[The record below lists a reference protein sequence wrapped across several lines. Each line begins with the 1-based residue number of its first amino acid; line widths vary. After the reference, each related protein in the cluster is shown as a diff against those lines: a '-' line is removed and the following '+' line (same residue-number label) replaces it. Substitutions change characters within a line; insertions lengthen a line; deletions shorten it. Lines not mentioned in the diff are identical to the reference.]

1 MIKLYTEEIGRCAD
15 CPNYEYREFE
25 QGGGSQDWC
34 WLSKKEIHPMSDE
47 IPKWCKLPTV
57 I

>member
-1 MIKLYTEEIGRCAD
+1 MIKLYTEEIERCHD

-34 WLSKKEIHPMSDE
+34 WLSKREIHPMSDE

-57 I
+57 V